1 MKQYHNIFKMSI
13 ININYIDNNIC
24 QCYINPII
32 LIGIDVMSFEK
43 IVNLVKENKCDAVLL
58 LNESNM
64 HYACGFSPSEGAVL
78 ITNQGDGYHIV
89 DSRYTE
95 TACNYA
101 KKTGLKVIEIQSKFT
116 EEIKKICDNISIKTL
131 LFENETIS
139 LAQYNAYKEALNNVE
154 FISLANKMM
163 RLRNIKEPWEI
174 ELMKDANNI
183 AEKSFLELLP
193 EVKAGKT
200 EKELAALFDYIMA
213 KNGSDGVSFDTILL
227 TGAHTS
233 MPHGVPD
240 ERKIQDG
247 DFVLFDFG
255 ATYQG
260 YHSDMTR
267 TVAVGHATDEMIE
280 CYNLVLNAQKAG
292 IKALA
297 DGVKCADVYK
307 ASYDILNEKD
317 MAKYFRHGLG
327 HGVGLDIHEG
337 YNASPKSKDVFETGN
352 VTSIEPGIYIPDKFG
367 IRIEDL
373 LYLSPRGRENFSKIT
388 KELIIL

>member
-1 MKQYHNIFKMSI
+1 MRLEKLSQLI
-13 ININYIDNNIC
+13 IENNADAM
-24 QCYINPII
+24 I
-32 LIGIDVMSFEK
+32 LYD
-43 IVNLVKENKCDAVLL
+43 
-58 LNESNM
+58 ESNM
-64 HYACGFSPSEGAVL
+64 HYACGFSKSEGVVI
-78 ITNQGDGYHIV
+78 ITKDGKGYHIV

-95 TACNYA
+95 IALKYA
-101 KKTGLKVIEIQSKFT
+101 AKSNLEVIEIDTSFMDEIEKIISKHN
-116 EEIKKICDNISIKTL
+116 IKSL

-139 LAQYNAYKEALNNVE
+139 YSKYIQLKEKNKNIE
-154 FISLANKMM
+154 FINLSNQLMK
-163 RLRNIKEPWEI
+163 LRNIKDIEEI
-174 ELMKDANNI
+174 KLIKEANNI

-200 EKELAALFDYIMA
+200 EKELAALFDYIMS

-227 TGAHTS
+227 TGEHTS

-240 ERKIQDG
+240 DRVIKDG

-255 ATYQG
+255 ATKNG

-267 TVAVGHATDEMIE
+267 TVAVGHATDEME
-280 CYNLVLNAQKAG
+280 EMYNLVLKAQIAG
-292 IKALA
+292 IKALN
-297 DGVKCADVYK
+297 DGVKCADVYQ
-307 ASYDILNEKD
+307 AAYDVLETKE
-317 MAKYFRHGLG
+317 MGKYFRHSLG

-337 YNASPKSKDVFETGN
+337 YNASPKSKDIFEVGN

-373 LYLSPRGRENFSKIT
+373 LYISPRGRENLSKIT